1 MSGIDNRWPPL
12 SRRPQIRGTVGVW
25 VVLAAA
31 VAAAFVVA
39 YLIIADLWYFAA
51 ILIFALPALVVI
63 HRHPF
68 VSVLIWLWLAPFLL
82 HTDTSTER
90 YVYWAIHRGLPVL
103 TLVLM
108 ALSAGLHI
116 HRRKLPRPG
125 PAEFAMAGYVLISV
139 TSILWMNSQPVATF
153 YLFYDRILIP
163 MALYLII
170 RLSEPS
176 EREIHWL
183 LGTAIFIVLSQG
195 FIGILSQFAP
205 GFVPSEWMENAGERT
220 VGTLINAAI
229 YTIALMFGGL
239 VLVHAAQQ
247 QEPAWRRRLYVVC
260 FLLAMYGTFISFSRA
275 SWLGGLAVGLA
286 VLIIYPRFMIRLT
299 AVLVPVVLLLA
310 GVVLTNQLEWAQ
322 QRLYSAEAENSATS
336 RVPIMVGAYNMFL
349 EKPVTGWGYNN
360 FDLYDRSF
368 YGRILEVAGDN
379 KDHASHNYFLTILA
393 EQGLPGLL
401 LYLGP
406 MFYWL
411 LVTVQRYRYLPPSG
425 LRGRKLLLMLWL
437 VILFHV
443 IVSNFIN
450 MIVVYGLG
458 IWWITLGLIGYLLE
472 SAGAPRPAPS
482 LAPARFA
489 AERPAAGGS
498 AGR

>member
-1 MSGIDNRWPPL
+1 MSEIENHQATL
-12 SRRPQIRGTVGVW
+12 SRRPLIDGKFGLLGVLA
-25 VVLAAA
+25 VAGAAA
-31 VAAAFVVA
+31 VVVA
-39 YLIIADLWYFAA
+39 WLIIAGLWYFAA
-51 ILIFALPALVVI
+51 ILIFALPVLVVI

-68 VSVLIWLWLAPFLL
+68 VSVMIWLLLAPFLL
-82 HTDTSTER
+82 HSNTATER
-90 YVYWAIHRGLPVL
+90 YVYWAIHRALPML
-103 TLVLM
+103 TLLMM

-116 HRRKLPRPG
+116 NQRRTARPG
-125 PAEFAMAGYVLISV
+125 PAEAAMAGYVLISIA
-139 TSILWMNSQPVATF
+139 SILWMNHQPVATF
-153 YLFYDRILIP
+153 YLFYDRILVP

-170 RLSEPS
+170 RFAEPS
-176 EREIHWL
+176 ERELRWL
-183 LGTAIFIVLSQG
+183 LAAAVFIVLSQG
-195 FIGILSQFAP
+195 VIGILSQFAP
-205 GFVPSEWMENAGERT
+205 GLIPSQWMENAGERT

-239 VLVHAAQQ
+239 VLAHAAQQ
-247 QEPAWRRRLYVVC
+247 REPVWLRRVYVLC

-275 SWLGGLAVGLA
+275 SWLGGMVVGLG
-286 VLIIYPRFMIRLT
+286 LLLIYPRFILRLT
-299 AVLVPVVLLLA
+299 IVLAPLVLLLA
-310 GVVLTNQLEWAQ
+310 GVLLADQLEWAEE
-322 QRLYSAEAENSATS
+322 RLYSAEAENSATS
-336 RVPIMVGAYNMFL
+336 RVPIMVGAYHMFL
-349 EKPVTGWGYNN
+349 VKPVTGWGYNN

-368 YGRILEVAGDN
+368 YGRLLDVAGDN

-411 LVTVQRYRYLPPSG
+411 IITARRYSFLPANG
-425 LRGRKLLLMLWL
+425 LRSRKLVLMLWL

-472 SAGAPRPAPS
+472 SAGAPRPVTV
-482 LAPARFA
+482 PAT
-489 AERPAAGGS
+489 RPAVGGS
-498 AGR
+498 AHG

>member
-1 MSGIDNRWPPL
+1 MSGIENHLPAL
-12 SRRPQIRGTVGVW
+12 SRRLSLRGAIGLWGILIT
-25 VVLAAA
+25 AA
-31 VAAAFVVA
+31 AAAFVVA
-39 YLIIADLWYFAA
+39 YLIIAGLWYFAA

-68 VSVLIWLWLAPFLL
+68 VSVIIWLLLAPFLL
-82 HTDTSTER
+82 HSETATER
-90 YVYWAIHRGLPVL
+90 YVYWAIHRALPLL
-103 TLVLM
+103 TLLLM

-116 HRRKLPRPG
+116 HRRKLAHPG
-125 PAEFAMAGYVLISV
+125 PAEAAMAGYVLVSV
-139 TSILWMNSQPVATF
+139 ASILWLNYQPVATF
-153 YLFYDRILIP
+153 YLFYDRILVP

-170 RLSEPS
+170 RFAEPS

-183 LGTAIFIVLSQG
+183 LPAAVFIVLSQG
-195 FIGILSQFAP
+195 AVGVLSQFAP
-205 GFVPSEWMENAGERT
+205 GLVPSQWMENAGERT

-247 QEPAWRRRLYVVC
+247 NGPAWLRRLYALC

-275 SWLGGLAVGLA
+275 SWLGGLVVGLA
-286 VLIIYPRFMIRLT
+286 LLIIYPRFMLKLA
-299 AVLVPVVLLLA
+299 AVLFPILLVLA
-310 GVVLTNQLEWAQ
+310 GVVMTEQLEWAQ

-349 EKPVTGWGYNN
+349 EKPVVGWGYNN

-411 LVTVQRYRYLPPSG
+411 LITARRYSYLPADG
-425 LRGRKLLLMLWL
+425 LRSRKLLLMLWL

-472 SAGAPRPAPS
+472 SVRAPQPASSP
-482 LAPARFA
+482 APARL
-489 AERPAAGGS
+489 AAGRQAADGS
-498 AGR
+498 LRR

>member
-1 MSGIDNRWPPL
+1 MSEIENRLTPL
-12 SRRPQIRGTVGVW
+12 SRRPLLRGAIGWWGVL
-25 VVLAAA
+25 VAAG
-31 VAAAFVVA
+31 AAAFIVA
-39 YLIIADLWYFAA
+39 WLIIAGLWYFAA

-68 VSVLIWLWLAPFLL
+68 VSVIIWLLLAPFLL
-82 HTDTSTER
+82 HTDTATER
-90 YVYWAIHRGLPVL
+90 YVYWVIHRGLPLL
-103 TLVLM
+103 TLILIG
-108 ALSAGLHI
+108 LSVGLHI

-125 PAEFAMAGYVLISV
+125 PAEAAMAGYVLV
-139 TSILWMNSQPVATF
+139 SIASIVWLNNQPVATF
-153 YLFYDRILIP
+153 YLFYDRVLIP

-170 RLSEPS
+170 RFAEPN
-176 EREIHWL
+176 EREFRWL
-183 LGTAIFIVLSQG
+183 VMAAVFIVLSQG
-195 FIGILSQFAP
+195 AIGILSQFAP
-205 GFVPSEWMENAGERT
+205 GLVPSQWMENAGERT

-247 QEPAWRRRLYVVC
+247 GGPAWLRRLYVFC

-275 SWLGGLAVGLA
+275 SWMGGLVVGLA
-286 VLIIYPRFMIRLT
+286 LLVIYPRFMIRLM
-299 AVLVPVVLLLA
+299 AVLVPLVLLLA
-310 GVVLTNQLEWAQ
+310 GVVLTDQLEWAQ
-322 QRLYSAEAENSATS
+322 ERLYSAEAENSATS
-336 RVPIMVGAYNMFL
+336 RVPIMVGAYSMFL
-349 EKPVTGWGYNN
+349 DKPVTGWGYNN
-360 FDLYDRSF
+360 FDLYDRTF
-368 YGRILEVAGDN
+368 YGRVLEVAGDN
-379 KDHASHNYFLTILA
+379 KDHASHNYFLTIMA

-411 LVTVQRYRYLPPSG
+411 LITVRRYSCLPADG
-425 LRGRKLLLMLWL
+425 LQGRKLLLMLWL
-437 VILFHV
+437 VLLFHV

-472 SAGAPRPAPS
+472 GARAPQPTPSA
-482 LAPARFA
+482 APARL
-489 AERPAAGGS
+489 AAGRPTVDGS

>member
-1 MSGIDNRWPPL
+1 M
-12 SRRPQIRGTVGVW
+12 RRFLLERKIGLIGVPAATG
-25 VVLAAA
+25 AAA
-31 VAAAFVVA
+31 VAVA
-39 YLIIADLWYFAA
+39 WLIIAGLWYIAA
-51 ILIFALPALVVI
+51 ILIFALPALVII

-68 VSVLIWLWLAPFLL
+68 VSVMIWLLLTPFLL
-82 HTDTSTER
+82 HSNTATER
-90 YVYWAIHRGLPVL
+90 YVYWAIHRALPML
-103 TLVLM
+103 TLLIM

-116 HRRKLPRPG
+116 HQRRPARPG
-125 PAEFAMAGYVLISV
+125 PAEAAMAGYVLVSIS
-139 TSILWMNSQPVATF
+139 SILWTNHQPVATL
-153 YLFYDRILIP
+153 YLYYDRVLVP

-170 RLSEPS
+170 RFAEPS
-176 EREIHWL
+176 ERELRWL
-183 LGTAIFIVLSQG
+183 LATAVFIVLSQG
-195 FIGILSQFAP
+195 AVGILSQFAP
-205 GFVPSEWMENAGERT
+205 GLVPPQWMENAGERT

-229 YTIALMFGGL
+229 YTIALIFGGL

-247 QEPAWRRRLYVVC
+247 PEPAWLRRVYVLC
-260 FLLAMYGTFISFSRA
+260 FLLAMYGIFISFSRA
-275 SWLGGLAVGLA
+275 SWLGGMAVGLG
-286 VLIIYPRFMIRLT
+286 LLLIYPRFMFKLA
-299 AVLVPVVLLLA
+299 AVLVPVALLLA
-310 GVVLTNQLEWAQ
+310 GVVLADQLEWAQ
-322 QRLYSAEAENSATS
+322 ERLYSAEAENSATS
-336 RVPIMVGAYNMFL
+336 RVPIMVGAYHMFL

-368 YGRILEVAGDN
+368 YGRILDVAGDN

-411 LVTVQRYRYLPPSG
+411 IVTARRYSHLPAGG
-425 LRGRKLLLMLWL
+425 LLSRKLLLMLWL

-472 SAGAPRPAPS
+472 SAGAPRPAA
-482 LAPARFA
+482 APVATRA
-489 AERPAAGGS
+489 V
-498 AGR
+498 AGRNARR